1 MSGHFHP
8 YNKTKL
14 DKWKINNFSW
24 TYERTEV
31 TEQTTSPQTAEITAS
46 RGTQLLFPFQEGDS
60 HTCGAFT
67 SRNSV
72 QFSQ

>member
-1 MSGHFHP
+1 MSGHFHS

-46 RGTQLLFPFQEGDS
+46 RGTQLLFPFQEEKLDP
-60 HTCGAFT
+60 
-67 SRNSV
+67 
-72 QFSQ
+72 